1 MKGRKIARASIMT
14 IFLAGLAFLI
24 PFSFYEWK
32 NPDLVPMPEVSYGTV
47 VPLSRLVEHYEETLP
62 SDVPKISVTARRYGE
77 GYAVDYR
84 LPYDGL
90 ATTSEEKAEADQNF
104 SWFNDLANNYYSLPQ
119 LDDRCVYDT
128 ENKKRASEI
137 TIEFEK
143 QPDGVVTIV
152 DHKVSWK
159 MLVQSMSGITEE
171 NHRIANE
178 ELQEKHTHIFETD
191 GNLLT
196 FELWEY
202 FELHAMSDPPILRG
216 LQIQCAFDGVPVE
229 YYILLYYGPGYMED
243 YYPEVVGC
251 LYPLEE

>member
-1 MKGRKIARASIMT
+1 MKGRKIARASIMI
-14 IFLAGLAFLI
+14 IFLIGLASLI

-47 VPLSRLVEHYEETLP
+47 VPLPRLVEHYEETLP

-90 ATTSEEKAEADQNF
+90 AAASEEKAEADQNF

-137 TIEFEK
+137 TIAFEK
-143 QPDGVVTIV
+143 QPDGVVTII
-152 DHKVSWK
+152 DHKVSWW
-159 MLVQSMSGITEE
+159 MLARDMNGVTEGSR
-171 NHRIANE
+171 RIAE
-178 ELQEKHTHIFETD
+178 KELQKNHTHIFGTD
-191 GNLLT
+191 GNVLT

-229 YYILLYYGPGYMED
+229 YYILLYYDSAYIEV
-243 YYPEVVGC
+243 YYPEVAAY
-251 LYPLEE
+251 LHPLEE